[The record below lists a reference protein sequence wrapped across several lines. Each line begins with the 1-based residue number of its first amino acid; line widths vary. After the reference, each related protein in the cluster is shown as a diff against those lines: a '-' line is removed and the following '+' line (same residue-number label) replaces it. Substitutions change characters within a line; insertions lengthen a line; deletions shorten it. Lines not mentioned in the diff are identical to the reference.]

1 MVKNQPDGL
10 LDYRPKVLSR
20 SRSIMSF
27 DIFTD
32 DDVKR
37 KKADRVMILDDRDND
52 HKDNPSGPVYPCA
65 DEIVKEILGQVSP
78 GFRRHE
84 ARVNF
89 SASNKKQIRNHQATR
104 NRAHSTQFTVKRPR
118 PPLSLFT

>member
-10 LDYRPKVLSR
+10 LNYRPEVLSR
-20 SRSIMSF
+20 SRSITSF
-27 DIFTD
+27 DIFAD

-52 HKDNPSGPVYPCA
+52 HKDDTCRRDCQCA
-65 DEIVKEILGQVSP
+65 DEIVEEILGQEGIASKV
-78 GFRRHE
+78 RA
-84 ARVNF
+84 ARQNF
-89 SASNKKQIRNHQATR
+89 YTSDKKQIRNHPATR